1 MIRFAALAAAALILS
16 AGAASA
22 QSAQG
27 AAASGTVKLNG
38 TVSLN
43 CTVAVTDLGTSLNL
57 TAGGNNV
64 QVGTVTESCNDGAGY
79 TINVTSAN
87 GGKLS
92 SAAANSQPISYTTL
106 YDGASASGN
115 VAVTRSSANF
125 GKVASL
131 NVTVPA
137 AAQAIAGTYSDTLT
151 IAIAA
156 K

>member
-1 MIRFAALAAAALILS
+1 MIRFAALAAAALILT
-16 AGAASA
+16 AGTASA
-22 QSAQG
+22 NQG
-27 AAASGTVKLNG
+27 QGAASGTVKLTG
-38 TVSLN
+38 TVSVN

-115 VAVTRSSANF
+115 VVVTRTNANF